1 MALPQLGLRLAP
13 ARAPAQ
19 LLSAGPTVPLSRP
32 GSVDSLI
39 ADAGVELAH
48 GRSWKASRMMALV
61 VEDSS
66 LRTPAA
72 VLLAAEAASQWGGWP
87 EVTRLLAGE
96 PWLDTMFRGQ
106 GRMLLARAALEQ
118 GLDSVALGS
127 AVAATKIP
135 GRFDDG
141 ERLFLLATALD
152 RVGAR
157 DSASATYQQAA
168 ERLPLIADWL
178 RIRAASLTD
187 DSLAREQLYARIT
200 GDLPRQRIGWAEAAA
215 HERTGD
221 LDGAA
226 RRYAELGERILA
238 FRLRVALT
246 RDSAQRATVRQEL
259 LQFTAGPAGAREA
272 REAIAILDSV
282 FAPLQ
287 PWEELTVARA
297 AGQSGLASRAAAG
310 YERALGA
317 GVGTSEDRFGLATAL
332 TKLGR
337 DAEAAFQFTLVTEPR
352 QLAASAAYQGARAM
366 VRSGQLAEGRSA
378 LVEIP
383 KRFSRDTVAASSALF
398 LLADLAIDDRAD
410 AAARTYYLRLAKRY
424 PSSRFAPAARFRA
437 AMIALVSHKRKRAA
451 REFDEV
457 AKRYP
462 QNEEFLAAVYWAG
475 RAWAATGDSLTARAR
490 WQRVAASD
498 PLSYYASLATRRLG
512 LPEWAPPEAAD
523 SFTIV
528 PAFDSAFARAA
539 LLSRLGMSA
548 ESRWEYDS
556 LARISD
562 TSSERLLAVANALRD
577 QGLASQAIQLARRAL
592 ARGAPA
598 DGRTY
603 RLLYPVTHEDAVL
616 AEAAEQRL
624 DPTFLAAL
632 VRQESM
638 FNSGATS
645 SVGARGLMQVMPEL
659 GERLARTL
667 NFPVWDPVLLYQPD
681 VSIQLGSFHLREL
694 ADRYRRPADIL
705 AAYNAGMSRVERW
718 SKRIGG
724 EDPEVFAERIPFTET
739 RGYVRVIQRNQ
750 EIYRMLYAWP
760 VALTNAGEIDSL
772 PPPPSM
778 EAVIKPM

>member
-1 MALPQLGLRLAP
+1 MALPQLGLLLAL
-13 ARAPAQ
+13 ASAPVQ
-19 LLSAGPTVPLSRP
+19 LLSAGPTVPLAPP

-39 ADAGVELAH
+39 ADAGAELAH

-61 VEDSS
+61 IQDSS

-72 VLLAAEAASQWGGWP
+72 VFLAAEAASQWGGWP
-87 EVTRLLAGE
+87 EVTRLLDRA
-96 PWLDTMFRGQ
+96 PWLDTMFRGEA
-106 GRMLLARAALEQ
+106 RMLLARAALEQ
-118 GLDSVALGS
+118 GMDSAALAS
-127 AVAATKIP
+127 AVAATRIP
-135 GRFDDG
+135 GRYDDG
-141 ERLFLLATALD
+141 ERLFLLASVLD
-152 RVGAR
+152 RVDAR
-157 DSASATYQQAA
+157 DSASATYQRAA

-178 RIRAASLTD
+178 RVRAASLTD
-187 DSLAREQLYARIT
+187 DSLSRAQLYAQIT

-221 LDGAA
+221 LEGAA

-238 FRLRVALT
+238 FRLRVALSP
-246 RDSAQRATVRQEL
+246 DSAARATVRQEL
-259 LQFTAGPAGAREA
+259 LQFTVGPAGAREA
-272 REAIAILDSV
+272 RDAIAILDSV
-282 FAPLQ
+282 FAPLE
-287 PWEELTVARA
+287 PWEELVVARA
-297 AGQSGLASRAAAG
+297 AGQSGLASRAATG

-317 GVGTSEDRFGLATAL
+317 GVGTPEDRFNYATAL

-337 DAEAAFQFTLVTEPR
+337 DAEAAFQFNLVTEPR
-352 QLAASAAYQGARAM
+352 ELAASAAYQRARAM

-383 KRFSRDTVAASSALF
+383 KKFPRDTLAASSALF
-398 LLADLAIDDRAD
+398 LLADLAVDDRAD
-410 AAARTYYLRLAKRY
+410 AAARSYYARLAKRY

-437 AMIALVSHKRKRAA
+437 AMIALVSRKPKTAA

-462 QNEEFLAAVYWAG
+462 RNEEFLAAVYWAG
-475 RAWAATGDSLTARAR
+475 RAWAAAGDSVTARTH
-490 WQRVAASD
+490 WERVADSD
-498 PLSYYASLATRRLG
+498 PLSYYASLASRRLG
-512 LPEWAPPEAAD
+512 RPDWAPPEAPD
-523 SFTIV
+523 SFGVV

-539 LLSRLGMSA
+539 LLRRLGMSA
-548 ESRWEYDS
+548 ESQWEYDS

-562 TSSERLLAVANALRD
+562 TASERLLAVANSLRGH
-577 QGLASQAIQLARRAL
+577 GLASQAIQLARRAL

-598 DGRTY
+598 DARTY

-616 AEAAEQRL
+616 AEAVEQRL

-632 VRQESM
+632 IRQESM

-645 SVGARGLMQVMPEL
+645 AVGARGLMQVMPEL
-659 GERLARTL
+659 GERLAQTL

-694 ADRYRRPADIL
+694 GERYRRPADIL

-718 SKRIGG
+718 SKRIGV
-724 EDPEVFAERIPFTET
+724 EDPEVFAERIPFIET

-750 EIYRMLYAWP
+750 EIYRMLYPWP
-760 VALTNAGEIDSL
+760 VVLTNAGEIDSL

-778 EAVIKPM
+778 EAAKGPI